1 MNNNIKNINTN
12 VNINNHFN
20 NNYKNKNKKPNPSSS
35 TNIDHHVW
43 DQVTSK
49 FVATIKR
56 LEDKIEIDRKNLL
69 SYKKEQQRHNLKLT
83 NNNKKLREEKQMMG
97 EQAME
102 LQDRTKILQK
112 RVIELEQ
119 KVTRL
124 VSSEQL
130 AIGKLQVAEKK
141 LINYNKMENSV
152 KDLREEL
159 FYWEQHHTEHLNA
172 TLSAVLEHKDKIH
185 NNLLKKATLNEEQ
198 KKTEQERYFLNL
210 IRSDSSTNNNNSNS
224 NNNGSNNNNMNN
236 NTSSP
241 LHHLLNNNNNNS
253 LITNTSPLTIINDNK
268 NDNDNNSNNANKAI
282 FKFQAELEYKN
293 DRIQFLENQVKEL
306 KLLLDKT
313 RKNESKK
320 YELLER
326 KYLSA
331 KGINVAL
338 ERQLM
343 FRNQQVELRKA
354 KSSSSLSSSRITM

>member
-1 MNNNIKNINTN
+1 
-12 VNINNHFN
+12 
-20 NNYKNKNKKPNPSSS
+20 
-35 TNIDHHVW
+35 
-43 DQVTSK
+43 
-49 FVATIKR
+49 
-56 LEDKIEIDRKNLL
+56 
-69 SYKKEQQRHNLKLT
+69 
-83 NNNKKLREEKQMMG
+83 MMG

-130 AIGKLQVAEKK
+130 AIGKLQVAEK
-141 LINYNKMENSV
+141 LVNYNKMENSV
-152 KDLREEL
+152 KDCREEL

-224 NNNGSNNNNMNN
+224 NNNGSNSNNMNN
-236 NTSSP
+236 NISSP
-241 LHHLLNNNNNNS
+241 LHHLLHNNNNNS
-253 LITNTSPLTIINDNK
+253 QITNTSPLTIINDNK

-354 KSSSSLSSSRITM
+354 KSSSSSSSRITM